1 MLRRFE
7 NLLIAILAVVGLGCP
22 SSQPDT
28 PLSVETSPPTTQA
41 TPHRKFDFQPS
52 DVQTAISS
60 AVVSFPKFQ
69 DAAHEVGI
77 DFTYDNGAS
86 PKALMV
92 ESTGGG
98 CGWVDFDRDG
108 WLDLYLPQGGQPDAI
123 EESVRPSDALFRQ
136 RSGTFAD
143 CSQQSGI
150 RERRY
155 SQGVSVGDFDND
167 GFDDIF
173 VANVGKSRLWKNQG
187 DGTFE
192 DATNLLTGLKSIW
205 CTTPAWADID
215 KDGDLDLY
223 VCCYADYDPYHPK
236 QCLDKQGIASVC
248 HPRNVDPVPD
258 QFFSNLNES
267 RFEESSQSQGLFGPG
282 NRGLGVVVAD
292 LNGDQWPDIYVAND
306 TTSNFYFVNQ
316 RPSQSRFHE
325 SALLLGGGY
334 AATGEAQASMGIS
347 FADYD
352 NNGFPDLC
360 LSHFTGEHNTLY
372 QNSGPNGL
380 ADVSAMV
387 GLRDLSLPK
396 LGFGIV
402 MADFNG
408 DSNTDMFIANGHI
421 DPRFADGEG
430 YRMKPQL
437 FSFDGARWRD
447 AGDAGGPYFLASLVG
462 RGVATADYD
471 RDGDMDLCVVH
482 QNSPLSILRNESND
496 GRILSIRPIGRQSN
510 RNGLGAKV
518 QVEFDGRLRKLELA
532 GGTSYAASHEHA
544 VWFGLGNW
552 TGPVHVSIDW
562 PSGLKDQFDVPPE
575 SSRVTVLEGLGPVAL
590 PLTALK

>member
-1 MLRRFE
+1 MLRRLG
-7 NLLIAILAVVGLGCP
+7 NLLLLILAVMGSGCP
-22 SSQPDT
+22 SSQPA
-28 PLSVETSPPTTQA
+28 PPALVEQAPAPPAPT
-41 TPHRKFDFQPS
+41 RKFDFRPS
-52 DVQTAISS
+52 EVRTTS
-60 AVVSFPKFQ
+60 AAVEVVYPQFE
-69 DAAHEVGI
+69 DAARELGI
-77 DFTYDNGAS
+77 DYTYDNGTS

-98 CGWVDFDRDG
+98 CGWGDFDRDG

-123 EESVRPSDALFRQ
+123 DETGRPNDCLYRQ
-136 RSGTFAD
+136 RSGRFAD
-143 CSQQSGI
+143 CSAQSGI
-150 RERRY
+150 REQRY

-173 VANVGKSRLWKNQG
+173 VANVGTSRLWHNQG

-192 DATNLLTGLKSIW
+192 DATHLLTGLKSIW
-205 CTTPAWADID
+205 CSTPAWGDVD

-236 QCLDKQGIASVC
+236 QCLDKEGIASVC

-258 QFFSNLNES
+258 QFFLNLDES
-267 RFEESSQSQGLFGPG
+267 RFEESSQSQGLSGPG
-282 NRGLGVVVAD
+282 NRALGVVIAD
-292 LNGDQWPDIYVAND
+292 LNGDDWPDIYVAND
-306 TTSNFYFVNQ
+306 TTANFYFVNE
-316 RPSQSRFHE
+316 RASQAHFHE

-334 AATGEAQASMGIS
+334 AATGEAQASMGVA

-408 DSNTDMFIANGHI
+408 DAQADMFIANGHI
-421 DPRFADGEG
+421 DPRYADGEG

-437 FSFDGARWRD
+437 HSFDGTRWRD
-447 AGDAGGPYFLASLVG
+447 AGDSGGPYFRESLVG

-471 RDGDMDLCVVH
+471 QDGDIDLCVVH
-482 QNSPLSILRNESND
+482 QNSPLSILRNESRM
-496 GRILSIRPIGRQSN
+496 GRVLSIRPIGRQSN
-510 RNGLGAKV
+510 RNGLGVKV
-518 QVEFDGRLRKLELA
+518 RVQYNGIERKLELA
-532 GGTSYAASHEHA
+532 GGTSYAASHERA
-544 VWFGLGNW
+544 VWFGIGDW
-552 TGPVHVSIDW
+552 TGPVHVSIAW
-562 PSGLKDQFDVPPE
+562 PSGQNDQFDLPSE
-575 SSRVTVLEGLGPVAL
+575 SNWVTVVEGLGPVAL
-590 PLTALK
+590 PQPDRN

>member
-1 MLRRFE
+1 MLRRLE
-7 NLLIAILAVVGLGCP
+7 TWLLCILGVILSGCP
-22 SSQPDT
+22 SSQPDS
-28 PLSVETSPPTTQA
+28 PAPVEPAPA
-41 TPHRKFDFQPS
+41 AAPRPRKFDFRPS
-52 DVQTAISS
+52 EIRPPSQSVEVA
-60 AVVSFPKFQ
+60 FPSFQ
-69 DAAHEVGI
+69 DAARELGLNY
-77 DFTYDNGAS
+77 TYDNGAS

-98 CGWVDFDRDG
+98 CGWIDFDHDG

-123 EESVRPSDALFRQ
+123 DEAVRPSDRLYRQ
-136 RSGTFAD
+136 RSGGFTD
-143 CSQQSGI
+143 CSGQSGI
-150 RERRY
+150 VELRY
-155 SQGVSVGDFDND
+155 SQGVTVGDFDND

-173 VANVGKSRLWKNQG
+173 VANVGTSRLWQNQG
-187 DGTFE
+187 DGTFL
-192 DATNLLTGLKSIW
+192 DVTPLLTGLKSIW
-205 CTTPAWADID
+205 CSTPAWGDID

-223 VCCYADYDPYHPK
+223 VCCYADYDPYHPR

-258 QFFSNLNES
+258 QFFLNLDES
-267 RFEESSQSQGLFGPG
+267 RFEESSQSQGLSGPG
-282 NRGLGVVVAD
+282 NRALGVVIAD
-292 LNGDQWPDIYVAND
+292 LNGDDWPDIYVAND
-306 TTSNFYFVNQ
+306 TTANFYFVNE
-316 RPSQSRFHE
+316 RASQPHFHE

-334 AATGEAQASMGIS
+334 AATGEAQASMGIA

-380 ADVSAMV
+380 ADVSAIV

-408 DSNTDMFIANGHI
+408 DSHTDMFIANGHI
-421 DPRFADGEG
+421 DPRYADGEG

-437 FSFDGARWRD
+437 LSHDGTRWRD
-447 AGDAGGPYFLASLVG
+447 AGDAGGLYFRESLVG

-471 RDGDMDLCVVH
+471 QDGDMDLCVVH
-482 QNSPLSILRNESND
+482 QNSPMSILRNESSA
-496 GRILSIRPIGRQSN
+496 GRVLSIRPIGRQSN
-510 RNGLGAKV
+510 RNGLGARV
-518 QVEFDGRLRKLELA
+518 LVEYNGTQRKLELA

-544 VWFGLGNW
+544 VWFGLGDW
-552 TGPVHVSIDW
+552 TGPVRVSVDW
-562 PSGLKDQFDVPPE
+562 PSGQKDQFDVA
-575 SSRVTVLEGLGPVAL
+575 SDTSRVTVLEGLGPVTL
-590 PLTALK
+590 PLPDQH